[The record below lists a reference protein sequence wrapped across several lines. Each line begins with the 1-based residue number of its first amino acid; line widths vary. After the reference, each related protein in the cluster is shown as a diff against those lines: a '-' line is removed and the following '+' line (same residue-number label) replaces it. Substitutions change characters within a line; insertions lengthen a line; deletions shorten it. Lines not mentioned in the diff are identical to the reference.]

1 MSRIYNIIPGCQVDD
16 SAVMERIFALLAH
29 VKFDT
34 WIEVNERI
42 YSMDFFRQ
50 RDEFYVMYLDP
61 RGVIK
66 KLYRTCGEDIVGFMK
81 EYIDWERGDGVDIVI
96 CTDDICN
103 AVVCNHDGQ
112 IFVLECGRDT
122 EGIIE

>member
-1 MSRIYNIIPGCQVDD
+1 
-16 SAVMERIFALLAH
+16 
-29 VKFDT
+29 
-34 WIEVNERI
+34 
-42 YSMDFFRQ
+42 MDFFRQ

-81 EYIDWERGDGVDIVI
+81 EYIDGERGDGVDIVI

-112 IFVLECGRDT
+112 IFVLE
-122 EGIIE
+122 